1 MKKSSPAKGKYLNAM
16 IGIAN
21 VVAGSKEPTKD
32 PGTAVEASTESGAA
46 ATGKRAELNKPTDKS
61 FDLKS
66 RDTKGIYKP
75 FNTNQGGLSMSGSVS
90 TTPVKKGSP
99 YKMAGMSWKDGQE
112 RMSGKAAGKPS
123 PNKELLTAVIV
134 GGMVLGAVMDG
145 VAGSKE
151 AKAQKE
157 MFNAEGKYNAD
168 VKNREFETL
177 ALDKKSKALEG
188 FSDRASRK
196 SEIYASAAANTKF

>member
-1 MKKSSPAKGKYLNAM
+1 MKKSSPAKGKYLNTM
-16 IGIAN
+16 TGIAK
-21 VVAGSKEPTKD
+21 VIAGSDTKD
-32 PGTAVEASTESGAA
+32 PGTKIEKVDAMSEGYQSTISQAG
-46 ATGKRAELNKPTDKS
+46 RDYLNGVT
-61 FDLKS
+61 
-66 RDTKGIYKP
+66 
-75 FNTNQGGLSMSGSVS
+75 